1 MNDVAEF
8 LAYAIKLEEDA
19 AARFSDLAESMKTYG
34 NREVAEFFGK
44 MAHFSRLHLAEA
56 RKRAGFHTLPDMKP
70 EDYKWPGDE
79 SPERRSGSVQ
89 AGSGQRGQGERA
101 GSPGPAFGC

>member
-34 NREVAEFFGK
+34 NREVAEFL
-44 MAHFSRLHLAEA
+44 ARWPISRACIWQ
-56 RKRAGFHTLPDMKP
+56 KP
-70 EDYKWPGDE
+70 ASAPV
-79 SPERRSGSVQ
+79 STRCRT
-89 AGSGQRGQGERA
+89 
-101 GSPGPAFGC
+101 